1 LGVGMSETTK
11 ALRHSTE
18 HALDMLEM
26 AAFNEG
32 FESAINAI
40 DELSNELHNTGD
52 NMAAEI
58 LVWAAK
64 ELRGE
69 NC

>member
-1 LGVGMSETTK
+1 MSETTR

-18 HALDMLEM
+18 HSLDMLEM
-26 AAFNEG
+26 ASFNEG

-40 DELSNELHNTGD
+40 EELSNELHNTGD
-52 NMAAEI
+52 TVAAEVLI
-58 LVWAAK
+58 WVTK

>member
-1 LGVGMSETTK
+1 MSAATE
-11 ALRHSTE
+11 ALRHSLE
-18 HALDMLEM
+18 HTLDMMEM
-26 AAFNEG
+26 ANFNEG

-40 DELSNELHNTGD
+40 EELSNELHNTGD
-52 NMAAEI
+52 TTAAEI
-58 LVWAAK
+58 LVWVAK

>member
-1 LGVGMSETTK
+1 MSETTK
-11 ALRHSTE
+11 ALRHSAE

-32 FESAINAI
+32 FEAAINAV
-40 DELSNELHNTGD
+40 DTLSDELHNTGD
-52 NMAAEI
+52 TMAAEI
-58 LVWAAK
+58 LRWVAK

-69 NC
+69 NA

>member
-1 LGVGMSETTK
+1 MSETTK

-18 HALDMLEM
+18 HSLDMLEM
-26 AAFNEG
+26 ASFNEG
-32 FESAINAI
+32 FESAINAVE
-40 DELSNELHNTGD
+40 ELSNELHNNGD
-52 NMAAEI
+52 TMAAEI
-58 LVWAAK
+58 LIWLAK